1 MGVKQIIVC
10 CNKMDASGAD
20 YKEARYIDGIYVVEC
35 YKIEIEYMKPIL
47 VGCSISKLST

>member
-20 YKEARYIDGIYVVEC
+20 FKEARYL
-35 YKIEIEYMKPIL
+35 EIKAE
-47 VGCSISKLST
+47 VGSYLK